1 MDFEALI
8 GQIGDLERINRD
20 EERKLIEEKQRH
32 DSTKRELDKGTSRLI
47 NNSYT
52 NSLYSFDGAQE
63 PERERSLAARASHC
77 PNDGERNG
85 VQDRSSA

>member
-32 DSTKRELDKGTSRLI
+32 DSTKRELDKGTSSII
-47 NNSYT
+47 NKIY
-52 NSLYSFDGAQE
+52 
-63 PERERSLAARASHC
+63 
-77 PNDGERNG
+77 
-85 VQDRSSA
+85 